1 MGESSM
7 IVGEK
12 FVGKLKEFGL
22 NSYEAKIW
30 IALLSR
36 GVSSAGE
43 LSDISNVPR
52 SRAYDVLESLEKK
65 GFIVM
70 KIGKPI
76 KYIAVKPQEVLERVK
91 KKIQE
96 DAEKQTGLLDEIKKD
111 PLLKEL
117 EQLYSNGV
125 EVVDPA
131 ELSGSLRDRTN
142 LYNNLNM
149 IINNAQDSITIM
161 TTEEGLQ
168 RKADSL
174 KKSLEKASKRGVT
187 IRIAAPISK
196 KSEKAAE
203 FLSQFAELRHVD
215 ALKSRI
221 CIVDSKEITFGL
233 LDDAKAV
240 PSYDVGIWVTSPFFA
255 LALESMFNQVWETKA
270 AKLLKH

>member
-1 MGESSM
+1 M

-91 KKIQE
+91 KRIQE
-96 DAEKQTGLLDEIKKD
+96 DAVKQADLLDEIKKD

-117 EQLYSNGV
+117 ELLYSKGV
-125 EVVDPA
+125 EVVDPS

-142 LYNNLNM
+142 LYNNINM
-149 IINNAQDSITIM
+149 LINNAQDNITIM
-161 TTEEGLQ
+161 TTEEGLV
-168 RKADSL
+168 RKSESL
-174 KKSLEKASKRGVT
+174 KKALEKASKRGIS
-187 IRIAAPISK
+187 IRIAAPITN

-203 FLSQFAELRHVD
+203 LLQQFAEVRHVD
-215 ALKSRI
+215 VVKSRF
-221 CIVDSKEITFGL
+221 CIVDNKEITFGL
-233 LDDAKAV
+233 LDDAKSVA
-240 PSYDVGIWVTSPFFA
+240 SYDVGLWVTSEFFA
-255 LALESMFNQVWETKA
+255 KALEGMFNQVWNTKA

>member
-1 MGESSM
+1 M

-30 IALLSR
+30 VALLSR

-96 DAEKQTGLLDEIKKD
+96 DAVKQAELLDEIKKD
-111 PLLKEL
+111 PLLREL
-117 EQLYSNGV
+117 ELLYSKGV
-125 EVVDPA
+125 EVVDPS

-142 LYNNLNM
+142 FYNNMNM
-149 IINNAQDSITIM
+149 LINNAQDNITLM
-161 TTEEGLQ
+161 TTEEGLV
-168 RKADSL
+168 RKSESL
-174 KKSLEKASKRGVT
+174 KKALEKAAKRGVT
-187 IRIAAPISK
+187 IRIAAPVTN

-203 FLSQFAELRHVD
+203 LFQEFAEVRHVD
-215 ALKSRI
+215 SVRSRF
-221 CIVDSKEITFGL
+221 CIVDNKEITFGL
-233 LDDAKAV
+233 LDDTKSVA
-240 PSYDVGIWVTSPFFA
+240 SYDVGLWVTSEFFA
-255 LALESMFNQVWETKA
+255 KALDGMFNQVWNNKA
-270 AKLLKH
+270 TKLLKH